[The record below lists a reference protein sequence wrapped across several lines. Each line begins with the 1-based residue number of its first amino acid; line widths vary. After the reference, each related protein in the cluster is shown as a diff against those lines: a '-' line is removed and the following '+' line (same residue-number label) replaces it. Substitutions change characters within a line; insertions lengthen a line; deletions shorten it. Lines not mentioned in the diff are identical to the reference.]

1 MLRNWLNSSV
11 SVQLVLIRTQ
21 LPKQEN
27 PMLDTLS
34 IRLKIILLSGLCLL
48 GVIGLIVSLNLY
60 QSSQNNQLIRTSSSK
75 MLTESGENLLQAK
88 AAEQASKLQS
98 TFGDSLLI
106 LTVLSDQVA
115 NLRNLAAQRGLAPGA
130 LREELTQSLKTTFDH
145 NPQLLGLWL
154 LYEPNALDGQ
164 DSEFLNDAAR
174 SSNDKGRFTSGWN
187 RGAGQSVNLTISEN
201 VINNTELSISGV
213 PYNSWYTCPRDN
225 QRTCLM
231 APYVETLGGT
241 AQLMT
246 SLSMPLIVDDKV
258 IGVIGVDLA
267 LGALQAAVSDA
278 QQTLFNGAGSLLIVS
293 DSGVL
298 AAYSKDAGQIGK
310 HIDTALGEASKPVL
324 SGLQLNKPVVLT
336 QDELIRAVYPVAPIL
351 GAAVWGVVID
361 LPKQVLLA
369 DSVELQTL
377 LDQTQTRDTLKSLLV
392 AVCAGLLGL
401 LIIWLTASGIT
412 RPINSVAQMLKAIA
426 SGDGDLT
433 QRLNYSKKDELGE
446 LVNWFNRF
454 LDKLQPTIAQIKQS
468 ITDARGTADQS
479 SEIARQTSEGM
490 QVQFREIDQLATA
503 SNEMSA
509 TAHEVAHSASN
520 AAQAARGA
528 DEASR
533 DGITLIERSTRDI
546 NALASEVS
554 KAVAEVEALAVNSE
568 QIGSVLEVIRSIA
581 EQTNLLALN
590 AAIEAA
596 RAGESGRGFAV
607 VADEVRNLAKRTQDS
622 VEQIR
627 LVIERIQTGT
637 RGVVAT
643 MHSSQTLAKNNAE
656 QIQQAV
662 QALGKIS
669 DAVTVISDMNLQIA
683 SAAEEQSSVAE
694 EVNRNVS
701 NIRGVT
707 EALTGQA
714 AEAAKVSSQL
724 NARANQQM
732 VLMDQFR
739 V

>member
-1 MLRNWLNSSV
+1 
-11 SVQLVLIRTQ
+11 
-21 LPKQEN
+21 
-27 PMLDTLS
+27 MLDTLS
-34 IRLKIILLSGLCLL
+34 IRLKITLLSGLCLL

-60 QSSQNNQLIRTSSSK
+60 QSSQNNLLISTSSSK
-75 MLTESGENLLQAK
+75 MLTESGDDLLQAK
-88 AAEQASKLQS
+88 AAEQASKLQRA
-98 TFGDSLLI
+98 FGDSLLM
-106 LTVLSDQVA
+106 LTVLSDQA
-115 NLRNLAAQRGLAPGA
+115 SNLRTIAARQGLAAAT

-145 NPQLLGLWL
+145 NPQILGLWV
-154 LYEPNALDGQ
+154 LYEPNALEGK
-164 DSEFLNDAAR
+164 DSEFINDAAR
-174 SSNDKGRFTSGWN
+174 ASNEKGRFTSGWN
-187 RGAGQSVNLTISEN
+187 RGAGQSVNI
-201 VINNTELSISGV
+201 VIPEDDLQKTELSISGV
-213 PYNSWYTCPRDN
+213 PYNSWYTCPRDT
-225 QRTCLM
+225 RHTCLM
-231 APYVETLGGT
+231 APFIDTQAGM

-246 SLSMPLIVDDKV
+246 TLSMPLIADGKV

-267 LGALQAAVSDA
+267 LGALQAAASDA
-278 QQTLFNGAGSLLIVS
+278 QQTLFNGSGRMLIVS

-310 HIDTALGEASKPVL
+310 HISVPLGDESKAVL
-324 SGLQLNKPVVLT
+324 SALQLKKPVVLS
-336 QDELIRAVYPVAPIL
+336 QDELIRAVYPVAPIP
-351 GAAVWGVVID
+351 GAAAWGVVID
-361 LPKQVLLA
+361 LPRDVLLA
-369 DSVELQTL
+369 DSLELQTL
-377 LDQTQTRDTLKSLLV
+377 LDQAQTRDTLKSLLV
-392 AVCAGLLGL
+392 ATGAGLLGL
-401 LIIWLTASGIT
+401 LLIWFTASGVT
-412 RPINSVAQMLKAIA
+412 RPINRVAQMLKAIA

-446 LVNWFNRF
+446 LANWFNRF

-479 SEIARQTSEGM
+479 SEISRQTSEGM

-509 TAHEVAHSASN
+509 TAHEVAHSASS
-520 AAQAARGA
+520 AAKAARGA

-533 DGITLIERSTRDI
+533 EGITIIERSTRDI

-643 MHSSQTLAKNNAE
+643 MHSNQTLAQENAE

-701 NIRGVT
+701 TIRGVT
-707 EALTGQA
+707 EALTEQA
-714 AEAAKVSSQL
+714 AESAQVSSQL

-732 VLMDQFR
+732 KLMDQFR